1 MKKQL
6 HDLLP
11 QQIDFQRRTFVAMP
25 CFETTMGCHW
35 EVIFTTHAYK
45 SGKRGKK
52 HGDDNI

>member
-6 HDLLP
+6 YDLLP
-11 QQIDFQRRTFVAMP
+11 QQIDFQRKTFVAMP

-52 HGDDNI
+52 HGNDNN